1 MLRGTIHDRYMPN
14 DFVCIGNS
22 KETTA
27 VNTVVTARF
36 NGLTKQFPFL
46 WFNEMRGDS
55 WVAISL
61 SDYNKIYNKNESLN
75 KNEII
80 RIWRREP

>member
-36 NGLTKQFPFL
+36 NGLTKQ
-46 WFNEMRGDS
+46 
-55 WVAISL
+55 L
-61 SDYNKIYNKNESLN
+61 SHLHQNDFYIHLQY
-75 KNEII
+75 I
-80 RIWRREP
+80 

>member
-1 MLRGTIHDRYMPN
+1 MTDICQMILCVSATQ
-14 DFVCIGNS
+14 
-22 KETTA
+22 KKTTA

-75 KNEII
+75 KK
-80 RIWRREP
+80 